1 MILYADRI
9 LAGDRTTVWEDRAV
23 CVQDGAIRQIG
34 SLAQLQA
41 AYPEEPVET
50 EVPEQEPVERKMPE

>member
-34 SLAQLQA
+34 SLAQL
-41 AYPEEPVET
+41 
-50 EVPEQEPVERKMPE
+50 EQRLTGGGDLQP